1 MVDLCMSSH
10 EVVAVS
16 LPFSP
21 QSHPLAVD
29 HPLKKVVMEFCY
41 RHGNLDNH
49 LLWRSPLT
57 NVPASGL
64 ES

>member
-1 MVDLCMSSH
+1 MADLCMSLH
-10 EVVAVS
+10 GLVEVS

-21 QSHPLAVD
+21 QSHQLGAD
-29 HPLKKVVMEFCY
+29 HLLKKAVMEFCY
-41 RHGNLDNH
+41 RHRNLGNH

-57 NVPASGL
+57 NVPAFGL